1 MLTSANPGNPALCLS
16 LSQTSDVAPDT
27 PTCGPFNENG
37 IFTRP
42 DGSTVSVRGP
52 FNGSVNG
59 VASFAA
65 ITYQKT
71 IGFSNYNSFEA
82 TLRHTTKSL
91 ELMAAYTYGKS
102 IDDSSSL
109 SEPVYPMG
117 AALTKAIS
125 AFDLRHNFVASYRYL
140 LPFERLSGK
149 QNRWVSG
156 WSLSGIT
163 RFSTGLPVTLY
174 NNTDSSLLGTFP
186 NGINNNT
193 IDTPYFTP
201 GNLKINH
208 NPSGNPGGFQHQPL
222 QHSGSAW
229 EPWAMSRAASSTA
242 PAWRTSTWRCR
253 RRLRCTK
260 AKCCSSVWRH
270 LTSSI
275 TLSSSARPPSM
286 EISAA
291 PVQPASVKSST
302 PCRRARCSWRRNS
315 PSDHRCELEDRGTA

>member
-1 MLTSANPGNPALCLS
+1 
-16 LSQTSDVAPDT
+16 
-27 PTCGPFNENG
+27 
-37 IFTRP
+37 
-42 DGSTVSVRGP
+42 
-52 FNGSVNG
+52 
-59 VASFAA
+59 
-65 ITYQKT
+65 
-71 IGFSNYNSFEA
+71 
-82 TLRHTTKSL
+82 
-91 ELMAAYTYGKS
+91 MAAYTYGKS

-201 GNLKINH
+201 GNLEINH
-208 NPSGNPGGFQHQPL
+208 NPRGNYRGLQHQPR
-222 QHSGSAW
+222 SAFRRW
-229 EPWAMSRAASSTA
+229 EPWAMSRAVSSTA

-253 RRLRCTK
+253 RRLRCAK
-260 AKCCSSVWRH
+260 AKCCSSGWRH

-275 TLSSSARPPSM
+275 MLSSSARPPSM

-291 PVQPASVKSST
+291 QVLPASVKSST
-302 PCRRARCSWRRNS
+302 PCRRARCNWRRSS
-315 PSDHRCELEDRGTA
+315 PSDIGANWRTEEQHDWNSSSE